1 MSGKKATM
9 GMCKLFITVT
19 DICSFNTKFNKMEED
34 KNLEQNLDKSNKKLH
49 ISDVMKRIDELIEE
63 HRQIPLKMKD
73 CKDSFEYDNLDRRLR
88 SLRMLF
94 IELGILKYVS

>member
-1 MSGKKATM
+1 
-9 GMCKLFITVT
+9 
-19 DICSFNTKFNKMEED
+19 MEED
-34 KNLEQNLDKSNKKLH
+34 KNLEQNLDKSNEKLH